1 MQGLIGIIFSS
12 FIEKRQR
19 LTAVEF
25 TQTLLYTVYDFPKL
39 YSRQK
44 DYHVCV
50 AHICN

>member
-1 MQGLIGIIFSS
+1 MELIFNP

-25 TQTLLYTVYDFPKL
+25 TQALLYIAYDFPKL

-44 DYHVCV
+44 DYHVYV
-50 AHICN
+50 AHIHN